1 MKEPAMKTTGISR
14 VSRRQFVAAAAAA
27 ATTGWTA
34 VAGAAGPS
42 RGGLP
47 RVTRP
52 RATSGDTAHEPN
64 WDEKLTITV
73 GPKKADLVGS
83 SDKVLQAAVDYVSR
97 FGGGTVQVL
106 PGTYTLRNSVYLR
119 TGIRILGSG
128 ADSVLTKGA
137 SHSVALADD
146 SDWYDQEVTVAS
158 AKGLQVGD
166 GVVLKTRNPHNGG
179 SEVLKRTL
187 VARKGNRFK
196 LDRALRKNYWLSGK
210 PTLASLFPLI
220 SGDHVHDI
228 AIQDITLDGNRKQN
242 ANLNGN
248 YGGCVFLQ
256 DCNRIHMTG
265 VEARNYNGDGIS
277 WQICHDVVVENCH
290 SHDNADLGLH
300 PGSGSQRPLMRNNRV
315 ERNTIGVFFCWGIK
329 YGLAENNQI
338 TGNRS
343 YGVSIGHCDTDN
355 LIRLNTI
362 TGSGKVGVLFRDD
375 SRGKDFWPNRNTL
388 EKNQIVDSGDGDGV
402 AVDVQGRTRDVTLDG
417 NQIRETRKPMERIG
431 VRIGKQAR
439 DVKLQQNK
447 IEGFQRDVVDLKAKP

>member
-1 MKEPAMKTTGISR
+1 MKTTGISR

-329 YGLAENNQI
+329 YGLAENNRI

-447 IEGFQRDVVDLKAKP
+447 IEGFQRDVVDLKAKS

>member
-1 MKEPAMKTTGISR
+1 MKTTHNPR
-14 VSRRQFVAAAAAA
+14 VSRRQFVTAAAAA

-34 VAGAAGPS
+34 VASAAGPA

-97 FGGGTVQVL
+97 FGGGTVQVM
-106 PGTYTLRNSVYLR
+106 PGTYTLRNSIYLR

-158 AKGLQVGD
+158 GKGLRVGD

-375 SRGKDFWPNRNTL
+375 ARGKDFWPNRNTL

-417 NQIRETRKPMERIG
+417 NQIRET
-431 VRIGKQAR
+431 
-439 DVKLQQNK
+439 
-447 IEGFQRDVVDLKAKP
+447 

>member
-1 MKEPAMKTTGISR
+1 
-14 VSRRQFVAAAAAA
+14 
-27 ATTGWTA
+27 
-34 VAGAAGPS
+34 
-42 RGGLP
+42 
-47 RVTRP
+47 VTQP
-52 RATSGDTAHEPN
+52 RATSGDKAFEPK

-128 ADSVLTKGA
+128 ADSILTKSA
-137 SHSVALADD
+137 SHSVAISDD

-158 AKGLQVGD
+158 AKGLKVGD
-166 GVVLKTRNPHNGG
+166 GILLRVRNPHNG
-179 SEVLKRTL
+179 SSDVLKRTL

-196 LDRALRKNYWLSGK
+196 LDRALRKNFWLSGK
-210 PTLASLFPLI
+210 PTLSTLFPLI

-228 AIQDITLDGNRKQN
+228 AIKDIALDGNRKQN
-242 ANLNGN
+242 AHLDGN
-248 YGGCVFLQ
+248 YGGCIFLQ

-265 VEARNYNGDGIS
+265 VEARNNNGDGIS

-300 PGSGSQRPLMRNNRV
+300 PGSGSQRPLIRNNKV
-315 ERNTIGVFFCWGIK
+315 ERNNIGVFFCWGIK

-375 SRGKDFWPNRNTL
+375 ARGKDFWPNRNTL
-388 EKNQIVDSGDGDGV
+388 EKNRIVDSGGGEGV

-417 NQIRETRKPMERIG
+417 NQIRETRKPMKRIG

-439 DVKLQQNK
+439 DVKLQENK
-447 IEGFQRDVVDLKAKP
+447 FEGFQRDVVDLKEKP

>member
-1 MKEPAMKTTGISR
+1 M
-14 VSRRQFVAAAAAA
+14 
-27 ATTGWTA
+27 
-34 VAGAAGPS
+34 
-42 RGGLP
+42 
-47 RVTRP
+47 
-52 RATSGDTAHEPN
+52 
-64 WDEKLTITV
+64 
-73 GPKKADLVGS
+73 
-83 SDKVLQAAVDYVSR
+83 
-97 FGGGTVQVL
+97 
-106 PGTYTLRNSVYLR
+106 
-119 TGIRILGSG
+119 
-128 ADSVLTKGA
+128 LTKGA

-158 AKGLQVGD
+158 GKGLRVGD

-375 SRGKDFWPNRNTL
+375 ARGKDFWPNRNTL

>member
-1 MKEPAMKTTGISR
+1 MKTTHISR
-14 VSRRQFVAAAAAA
+14 VSRRQFVTAAAAA

-34 VAGAAGPS
+34 VASAAGPA

-97 FGGGTVQVL
+97 FGGGTVQVM
-106 PGTYTLRNSVYLR
+106 PGTYTLRNSIYLR

-158 AKGLQVGD
+158 GKGLRVGD

-242 ANLNGN
+242 TNLNGN

-375 SRGKDFWPNRNTL
+375 ARGKDFWPNRNTL

>member
-1 MKEPAMKTTGISR
+1 M
-14 VSRRQFVAAAAAA
+14 
-27 ATTGWTA
+27 
-34 VAGAAGPS
+34 
-42 RGGLP
+42 
-47 RVTRP
+47 TRP

-375 SRGKDFWPNRNTL
+375 ARGKDFWPNRNTL

>member
-1 MKEPAMKTTGISR
+1 MPHHTL
-14 VSRRQFVAAAAAA
+14 SRRQFVSVAGATLAGMGVAAAA
-27 ATTGWTA
+27 
-34 VAGAAGPS
+34 PP

-47 RVTRP
+47 RVTQP
-52 RATSGDTAHEPN
+52 RATSGDKAFEPK

-83 SDKVLQAAVDYVSR
+83 SDKVLQAAEDYVSR

-128 ADSVLTKGA
+128 ADSILTKSA
-137 SHSVALADD
+137 SHSVAISDD

-158 AKGLQVGD
+158 AKGLKVGD
-166 GVVLKTRNPHNGG
+166 GILLRVRNPHNG
-179 SEVLKRTL
+179 SSDVLKRTL

-196 LDRALRKNYWLSGK
+196 LDRALRKNFWLSGK
-210 PTLASLFPLI
+210 PTLSTLFPLI

-228 AIQDITLDGNRKQN
+228 AIKDIALDGNRKQN
-242 ANLNGN
+242 AHLDGN
-248 YGGCVFLQ
+248 YGGCIFLQ

-265 VEARNYNGDGIS
+265 VEARNNNGDGIS

-300 PGSGSQRPLMRNNRV
+300 PGSGSQRPLIRNNKV
-315 ERNTIGVFFCWGIK
+315 ERNNIGVFFCWGIK

-355 LIRLNTI
+355 LIWLNTI
-362 TGSGKVGVLFRDD
+362 TGSGKVGVLFRADA
-375 SRGKDFWPNRNTL
+375 RGKDFWPNRNTL
-388 EKNQIVDSGDGDGV
+388 EKNRIVDSGGGDGV

-417 NQIRETRKPMERIG
+417 NQIRETRKPMKRIG

-439 DVKLQQNK
+439 DVKLQENK
-447 IEGFQRDVVDLKAKP
+447 FEGFQRDVVDLKEKP

>member
-1 MKEPAMKTTGISR
+1 MPHHTL
-14 VSRRQFVAAAAAA
+14 SRRQFVS
-27 ATTGWTA
+27 
-34 VAGAAGPS
+34 VAGATLAGMGVAAASPP

-47 RVTRP
+47 RVTQP
-52 RATSGDTAHEPN
+52 RATSGDKAFEPK

-97 FGGGTVQVL
+97 FGGGTGQVL

-128 ADSVLTKGA
+128 ADSVRTKSA
-137 SHSVALADD
+137 SHSVALSDD
-146 SDWYDQEVTVAS
+146 SDWYDQEVTVTS
-158 AKGLQVGD
+158 AKGLKVGD
-166 GVVLKTRNPHNGG
+166 GILLRVRNPHNG
-179 SEVLKRTL
+179 SSDVLKRTL
-187 VARKGNRFK
+187 VARMGNRFK
-196 LDRALRKNYWLSGK
+196 LDRALRKNFWLSGK
-210 PTLASLFPLI
+210 PTLSTLFPLI

-228 AIQDITLDGNRKQN
+228 AIKDIALDGNRKQN
-242 ANLNGN
+242 AHLDGN
-248 YGGCVFLQ
+248 YGGCIFLQ

-265 VEARNYNGDGIS
+265 VEARNNNGDGIS

-300 PGSGSQRPLMRNNRV
+300 PGSGSQRPLIRNNKV
-315 ERNTIGVFFCWGIK
+315 ERNNIGVFFCWGIK

-375 SRGKDFWPNRNTL
+375 ARGKDFWPNRNTL
-388 EKNQIVDSGDGDGV
+388 EKNRIVDSGGGEGV

-417 NQIRETRKPMERIG
+417 NQIRETRKPMKRIG

-439 DVKLQQNK
+439 DVKLQENK
-447 IEGFQRDVVDLKAKP
+447 FEGFQRDVVALQEKP

>member
-1 MKEPAMKTTGISR
+1 M
-14 VSRRQFVAAAAAA
+14 
-27 ATTGWTA
+27 
-34 VAGAAGPS
+34 
-42 RGGLP
+42 
-47 RVTRP
+47 
-52 RATSGDTAHEPN
+52 
-64 WDEKLTITV
+64 
-73 GPKKADLVGS
+73 GS

-128 ADSVLTKGA
+128 ADSVLTKSA
-137 SHSVALADD
+137 SHSVALSDD
-146 SDWYDQEVTVAS
+146 SDWYDQEVTVTS
-158 AKGLQVGD
+158 AKGLKVGD
-166 GVVLKTRNPHNGG
+166 GILLRVRNPHNG
-179 SEVLKRTL
+179 SSDVLKRTL

-196 LDRALRKNYWLSGK
+196 LDRALRKNFWLSGK
-210 PTLASLFPLI
+210 PTLSTLFPLI

-228 AIQDITLDGNRKQN
+228 AIKDIALDGNRKQN
-242 ANLNGN
+242 AHLDGN
-248 YGGCVFLQ
+248 YGGCIFLQ

-265 VEARNYNGDGIS
+265 VEARNNNGDGIS

-300 PGSGSQRPLMRNNRV
+300 PGSGSQRPLIRNNKV
-315 ERNTIGVFFCWGIK
+315 ERNNIGVFFCWGIK

-375 SRGKDFWPNRNTL
+375 ARGKDFWPNRNTL
-388 EKNQIVDSGDGDGV
+388 EKNRIVDSGGGEGV

-417 NQIRETRKPMERIG
+417 NQIRETRKPMKRIG

-439 DVKLQQNK
+439 DVKLQENK
-447 IEGFQRDVVDLKAKP
+447 FEGFQRDVVDLKEKP

>member
-1 MKEPAMKTTGISR
+1 MKTTGISR

-375 SRGKDFWPNRNTL
+375 ARGKDFWPNRNTL

>member
-1 MKEPAMKTTGISR
+1 MKTTHNPR
-14 VSRRQFVAAAAAA
+14 VSRRQFVTAAAAA

-34 VAGAAGPS
+34 VASAAGPA

-97 FGGGTVQVL
+97 FGGGTVQVM
-106 PGTYTLRNSVYLR
+106 PGTYTLRNSIYLR
-119 TGIRILGSG
+119 TGIHILGSG

-158 AKGLQVGD
+158 GKGLRVGD

-375 SRGKDFWPNRNTL
+375 ARGKDFWPNRNTL

>member
-1 MKEPAMKTTGISR
+1 MKEPAMKTTGISS

-338 TGNRS
+338 TGNHS

-375 SRGKDFWPNRNTL
+375 ARGKDFWPNRNTL

>member
-1 MKEPAMKTTGISR
+1 MKTTGISR

-329 YGLAENNQI
+329 YGLAENNRI

>member
-1 MKEPAMKTTGISR
+1 MKTTCISR
-14 VSRRQFVAAAAAA
+14 VSRRQFVTAAAAA

-34 VAGAAGPS
+34 VASAAGPS

-97 FGGGTVQVL
+97 FGGGTVQVM
-106 PGTYTLRNSVYLR
+106 PGTYTLRNSIYLR

-158 AKGLQVGD
+158 GKGLRVGD

-375 SRGKDFWPNRNTL
+375 ARGKDFWPNRNTL

>member
-1 MKEPAMKTTGISR
+1 MKTTCISR
-14 VSRRQFVAAAAAA
+14 VSRRQFVTAAAAA

-34 VAGAAGPS
+34 VASAAGPS

-97 FGGGTVQVL
+97 FGGGTVQVM
-106 PGTYTLRNSVYLR
+106 PGTYTLRNSIYLR

-158 AKGLQVGD
+158 GKGLQVGD

-228 AIQDITLDGNRKQN
+228 TIQDITLDGNRKQN

-375 SRGKDFWPNRNTL
+375 ARGKDFWPNRNTL

-402 AVDVQGRTRDVTLDG
+402 AVDVQGRTRDVTLDR

>member
-1 MKEPAMKTTGISR
+1 MPHHTL
-14 VSRRQFVAAAAAA
+14 SRRQFVSVAGATLAGMGVAAAA
-27 ATTGWTA
+27 
-34 VAGAAGPS
+34 PP
-42 RGGLP
+42 RGRLP
-47 RVTRP
+47 RVTQP
-52 RATSGDTAHEPN
+52 RATSGDKAFEPK

-128 ADSVLTKGA
+128 ADSVLTKSA
-137 SHSVALADD
+137 SHSVALSDD
-146 SDWYDQEVTVAS
+146 SDWYDQEVTVTS
-158 AKGLQVGD
+158 AKGLKVGD
-166 GVVLKTRNPHNGG
+166 GILLRVRNPHNG
-179 SEVLKRTL
+179 SSDVLKRTL

-196 LDRALRKNYWLSGK
+196 LDRALRKNFWLSGK
-210 PTLASLFPLI
+210 PTLSTLFPLI

-228 AIQDITLDGNRKQN
+228 AIKDIALDGNRKQN
-242 ANLNGN
+242 AHLDGN
-248 YGGCVFLQ
+248 YGGCIFLQ

-265 VEARNYNGDGIS
+265 VEARNNNGDGIS
-277 WQICHDVVVENCH
+277 WQICHDVVVEHCH

-300 PGSGSQRPLMRNNRV
+300 PGSGSQRPLIRNNKV
-315 ERNTIGVFFCWGIK
+315 ERNNIGVFFCWGIK

-343 YGVSIGHCDTDN
+343 YGVSIGHCDTAN

-375 SRGKDFWPNRNTL
+375 ARGKDFWPNRNTL
-388 EKNQIVDSGDGDGV
+388 EKNRIVDSGGGEGV

-417 NQIRETRKPMERIG
+417 NQIRETRKPMKRIG

-439 DVKLQQNK
+439 DVKLQENK
-447 IEGFQRDVVDLKAKP
+447 FEGFQRDVVDLKEKP

>member
-1 MKEPAMKTTGISR
+1 MKTTHISR
-14 VSRRQFVAAAAAA
+14 VSRRQFVTAAAAA

-34 VAGAAGPS
+34 VASAAGPA

-97 FGGGTVQVL
+97 FGGGTVQVM
-106 PGTYTLRNSVYLR
+106 PGTYTLRNSIYLR

-158 AKGLQVGD
+158 GKGLRVGD

-242 ANLNGN
+242 ANLHGN
-248 YGGCVFLQ
+248 YGGGVFLQ

-375 SRGKDFWPNRNTL
+375 ARGKDFWPNRNTL

>member
-1 MKEPAMKTTGISR
+1 MKTTGISS

-34 VAGAAGPS
+34 AAGAAGPS

-166 GVVLKTRNPHNGG
+166 GVGLKTRNPHNGG

-375 SRGKDFWPNRNTL
+375 ARGKDFWPNRNTL

>member
-1 MKEPAMKTTGISR
+1 MKTTCISR
-14 VSRRQFVAAAAAA
+14 VSRRQFVTAAAAA

-34 VAGAAGPS
+34 VASAAGPS

-97 FGGGTVQVL
+97 FGGGTVQVM
-106 PGTYTLRNSVYLR
+106 PGTYTLRNSIYLR

-158 AKGLQVGD
+158 GKGLQVGD

-375 SRGKDFWPNRNTL
+375 ARGKDFWPNRNTL

-402 AVDVQGRTRDVTLDG
+402 AVDVQGRTRDVTLDR

>member
-1 MKEPAMKTTGISR
+1 MPHHTL
-14 VSRRQFVAAAAAA
+14 SRRQFVS
-27 ATTGWTA
+27 
-34 VAGAAGPS
+34 VAGATLAGMGVADAAPP

-47 RVTRP
+47 RVTQP
-52 RATSGDTAHEPN
+52 RATSGDKAFEPK

-128 ADSVLTKGA
+128 ADSILPKSA
-137 SHSVALADD
+137 SHSVAISDD
-146 SDWYDQEVTVAS
+146 RDWYDQEVTVTS
-158 AKGLQVGD
+158 AKGLKVGD
-166 GVVLKTRNPHNGG
+166 GILLRVRNPHNG
-179 SEVLKRTL
+179 SSDVLKRTL

-196 LDRALRKNYWLSGK
+196 LDRALRKNFWLSGK
-210 PTLASLFPLI
+210 PTLSTLFPLI

-228 AIQDITLDGNRKQN
+228 AIKDIALDGNRKQN
-242 ANLNGN
+242 AHLDGN
-248 YGGCVFLQ
+248 YGGCIFLQ

-265 VEARNYNGDGIS
+265 VEARNNNGDGIS
-277 WQICHDVVVENCH
+277 WQICHDVVVENCP

-300 PGSGSQRPLMRNNRV
+300 PGSGSQRPVIRNNKG
-315 ERNTIGVFFCWGIK
+315 ERNNIGVFFCWGIK

-375 SRGKDFWPNRNTL
+375 ARGKDFWPNRNTL
-388 EKNQIVDSGDGDGV
+388 EKNRIVDSGGGEGV

-417 NQIRETRKPMERIG
+417 NQIRETRKPMKRIG

-439 DVKLQQNK
+439 DVKLQENK
-447 IEGFQRDVVDLKAKP
+447 FEGFQRDVVDLKEKP

>member
-1 MKEPAMKTTGISR
+1 MT
-14 VSRRQFVAAAAAA
+14 Q
-27 ATTGWTA
+27 
-34 VAGAAGPS
+34 
-42 RGGLP
+42 
-47 RVTRP
+47 P
-52 RATSGDTAHEPN
+52 RATSGDKAFEPK

-128 ADSVLTKGA
+128 ADSILTKTA
-137 SHSVALADD
+137 SHSVALSDD

-158 AKGLQVGD
+158 AKGLKVGD
-166 GVVLKTRNPHNGG
+166 GILLRVRNPHNG
-179 SEVLKRTL
+179 SSDVLKRTL

-196 LDRALRKNYWLSGK
+196 LDRALRKNFWISGK
-210 PTLASLFPLI
+210 PTLSTLFPLI

-228 AIQDITLDGNRKQN
+228 AIKDIALDGNRKQN
-242 ANLNGN
+242 AHLDGN
-248 YGGCVFLQ
+248 YGGCIFLQ

-265 VEARNYNGDGIS
+265 VEARNNNGDGIS

-300 PGSGSQRPLMRNNRV
+300 PGSGSQRPLIRNNKV
-315 ERNTIGVFFCWGIK
+315 ERNNIGVFFCWGIK

-375 SRGKDFWPNRNTL
+375 ARGKDFWPNRNTL
-388 EKNQIVDSGDGDGV
+388 EKNRIVDSGGGDGV

-417 NQIRETRKPMERIG
+417 NQIRETRKPMKRIG

-439 DVKLQQNK
+439 DVKLQENK
-447 IEGFQRDVVDLKAKP
+447 FEGFQRDVVDLKEKP

>member
-1 MKEPAMKTTGISR
+1 MKTTCISR

-34 VAGAAGPS
+34 VASAAGPS

-97 FGGGTVQVL
+97 FGGGTVQVM
-106 PGTYTLRNSVYLR
+106 PGTYTLRNSIYLR

-158 AKGLQVGD
+158 GKGLQVGD

-375 SRGKDFWPNRNTL
+375 ARGKDFWPNRNTL

-417 NQIRETRKPMERIG
+417 NQIRETRKPMKRIG

>member
-1 MKEPAMKTTGISR
+1 MKTTCISR

-64 WDEKLTITV
+64 WDEKLTSTV

-146 SDWYDQEVTVAS
+146 SDGYDQEVTVAS

-375 SRGKDFWPNRNTL
+375 ARGKDFWPNRNTL

-402 AVDVQGRTRDVTLDG
+402 AV
-417 NQIRETRKPMERIG
+417 
-431 VRIGKQAR
+431 
-439 DVKLQQNK
+439 
-447 IEGFQRDVVDLKAKP
+447 

>member
-1 MKEPAMKTTGISR
+1 MKTTHNPR
-14 VSRRQFVAAAAAA
+14 VSRRQFVTAAAAA

-34 VAGAAGPS
+34 VASAAGPA

-97 FGGGTVQVL
+97 FGGGTVQVM
-106 PGTYTLRNSVYLR
+106 PGTYTLRNSIYLR

-158 AKGLQVGD
+158 GKGLQVGD

-375 SRGKDFWPNRNTL
+375 ARGKDFWPNRNTL

>member
-1 MKEPAMKTTGISR
+1 MT
-14 VSRRQFVAAAAAA
+14 Q
-27 ATTGWTA
+27 
-34 VAGAAGPS
+34 
-42 RGGLP
+42 
-47 RVTRP
+47 P
-52 RATSGDTAHEPN
+52 RATSGDKAFEPK

-128 ADSVLTKGA
+128 ADSILTKSA
-137 SHSVALADD
+137 SHSVAISDD

-158 AKGLQVGD
+158 AKGLKVGD
-166 GVVLKTRNPHNGG
+166 GILLRVRNPHNG
-179 SEVLKRTL
+179 SSDVLKRTL

-196 LDRALRKNYWLSGK
+196 LDRALRKNFWLSGK
-210 PTLASLFPLI
+210 PTLSTLFPLI

-228 AIQDITLDGNRKQN
+228 AIKDIALDGNRKQN
-242 ANLNGN
+242 AHLDGN
-248 YGGCVFLQ
+248 YGGCIFLQ

-265 VEARNYNGDGIS
+265 VEARNNNGDGIS

-300 PGSGSQRPLMRNNRV
+300 PGSGSQRPLIRNNKV
-315 ERNTIGVFFCWGIK
+315 ERNNIGVFFCWGIK

-375 SRGKDFWPNRNTL
+375 ARGKDFWPNRNTL
-388 EKNQIVDSGDGDGV
+388 EKNRIVDSGGGDGV

-417 NQIRETRKPMERIG
+417 NQIRETRKPMKRIG

-439 DVKLQQNK
+439 DVKLQENK
-447 IEGFQRDVVDLKAKP
+447 FEGFQRDVVDLKEKP

>member
-1 MKEPAMKTTGISR
+1 MKTTCISR
-14 VSRRQFVAAAAAA
+14 VSRRQFVTAAAAA

-34 VAGAAGPS
+34 VASAAGPS

-97 FGGGTVQVL
+97 FGGGTVQVM
-106 PGTYTLRNSVYLR
+106 PGTYTLRNSIYLR

-158 AKGLQVGD
+158 GKGLQVGD

-375 SRGKDFWPNRNTL
+375 ARGKDFWPNRNTL

>member
-1 MKEPAMKTTGISR
+1 MKTTGISS

>member
-1 MKEPAMKTTGISR
+1 MKTTGISR

>member
-1 MKEPAMKTTGISR
+1 MSHHTL
-14 VSRRQFVAAAAAA
+14 SRRQFVSVAGATLAGMGVAAAA
-27 ATTGWTA
+27 
-34 VAGAAGPS
+34 PP
-42 RGGLP
+42 RGRLP
-47 RVTRP
+47 RVTQP
-52 RATSGDTAHEPN
+52 RATSGDKAFEPK

-128 ADSVLTKGA
+128 ADSVLTKSA
-137 SHSVALADD
+137 SHSVALSDD
-146 SDWYDQEVTVAS
+146 SDWYDQEVTVTS
-158 AKGLQVGD
+158 AKGLKVGD
-166 GVVLKTRNPHNGG
+166 GILLRVRNPHNG
-179 SEVLKRTL
+179 SSDVLKRTL

-196 LDRALRKNYWLSGK
+196 LDRALRKNFWLSGK
-210 PTLASLFPLI
+210 PTLSTLFPLI

-228 AIQDITLDGNRKQN
+228 AIKDIALDGNRKQN
-242 ANLNGN
+242 AHLDGN
-248 YGGCVFLQ
+248 YGGCIFLQ

-265 VEARNYNGDGIS
+265 VEARNNNGDGIS

-300 PGSGSQRPLMRNNRV
+300 PGSGSQRPLIRNNKV
-315 ERNTIGVFFCWGIK
+315 ERNNIGVFFCWGIK

-375 SRGKDFWPNRNTL
+375 ARGKDFWPNRNTL
-388 EKNQIVDSGDGDGV
+388 EKNRIVDSGGGEGV

-417 NQIRETRKPMERIG
+417 NQIRETRKPMKRIG

-439 DVKLQQNK
+439 DVKLQENK
-447 IEGFQRDVVDLKAKP
+447 FEGFQRDVVDLKEKP

>member
-1 MKEPAMKTTGISR
+1 MKTTCISR
-14 VSRRQFVAAAAAA
+14 VSRRQFVTAAAAA

-34 VAGAAGPS
+34 VASAAGPS

-97 FGGGTVQVL
+97 FGGGTVQVM
-106 PGTYTLRNSVYLR
+106 PGTYTLRNSIYLR

-158 AKGLQVGD
+158 GKGLQVGD

-375 SRGKDFWPNRNTL
+375 ARGKDFWPNRNTL
-388 EKNQIVDSGDGDGV
+388 EKNRIVDSGGGEGV

-417 NQIRETRKPMERIG
+417 NQIRETRKPMKRIG

-439 DVKLQQNK
+439 DVKLQENK
-447 IEGFQRDVVDLKAKP
+447 FEGFQRDVVDLKEKP

>member
-1 MKEPAMKTTGISR
+1 MKTTGISS

-375 SRGKDFWPNRNTL
+375 ARGKDFWPNRNTL